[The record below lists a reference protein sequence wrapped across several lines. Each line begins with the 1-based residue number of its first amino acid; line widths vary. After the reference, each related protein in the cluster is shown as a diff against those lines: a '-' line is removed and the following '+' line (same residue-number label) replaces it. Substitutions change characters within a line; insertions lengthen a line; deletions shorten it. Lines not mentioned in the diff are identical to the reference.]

1 MMMKSLH
8 RHLLAAGLLAGL
20 GLAAIAQ
27 TQTPAPATAGAAPA
41 QQLHA
46 HRGDPAK
53 FAERQARRQEL
64 RQVRL
69 ERRLAALK
77 LKLQISAAQEGA
89 WNTWTA
95 AMKPPAQR
103 QRLDRAEIVKMST
116 PERIDRMRVLR
127 TARIAEIDRRGEA
140 TKAFYGVL
148 GADQKK
154 VFDGE
159 SLRFGKRGHKGHR
172 GHRGHAGDHHRLR
185 G

>member
-20 GLAAIAQ
+20 GLGAIA
-27 TQTPAPATAGAAPA
+27 QTPAPATAGAAPA
-41 QQLHA
+41 QLHA

-77 LKLQISAAQEGA
+77 LKLQINGAQEGA
-89 WNTWTA
+89 WNAWTA

-103 QRLDRAEIVKMST
+103 QRLDRTEIVKMTT
-116 PERIDRMRVLR
+116 PERIDRLRVLR
-127 TARIAEIDRRGEA
+127 TARSAEIDRRGEA

-172 GHRGHAGDHHRLR
+172 GHAGDHHPLR